1 MKDVIYMKKDKKNKV
16 DYLQIEK
23 DVSFHTSMLEIHS
36 PVIPKTKTMKNS
48 SDYSVAW
55 KNAIAKA
62 LEDKANSHVRNA
74 ILYIYTLDTYGGI
87 VLAYQSYIEEKRNVM
102 KSRHR
107 IDMLVAVLSSI
118 AIVLALLSIRYA
130 IAKNE
135 LRTAFMIVFGVCLLA
150 FPTCACIFDRCR
162 QRYNEFVVESFEKA
176 NFFARLIKENMAL
189 VNGIL
194 DNPENKHELNVAY
207 DSVMDALSGH
217 TI

>member
-23 DVSFHTSMLEIHS
+23 EVSFHTSMLEIHS

-48 SDYSVAW
+48 SEYSVSW
-55 KNAIAKA
+55 KNAMTKA
-62 LEDKANSHVRNA
+62 LEDKSNSHVRNA

-130 IAKNE
+130 ITKND
-135 LRTAFMIVFGVCLLA
+135 LRTAFMIVFGVCLFV
-150 FPTCACIFDRCR
+150 FPTYACVFDKCR
-162 QRYNEFVVESFEKA
+162 QRYNESVVESFEKA
-176 NFFARLIKENMAL
+176 NLFARLIKENMVL
-189 VNGIL
+189 VHGIL
-194 DNPENKHELNVAY
+194 DTPENKHELNIVY

>member
-107 IDMLVAVLSSI
+107 IDMLVAVISSI
-118 AIVLALLSIRYA
+118 VIVLALLLIRYA
-130 IAKNE
+130 ITKND

-150 FPTCACIFDRCR
+150 FPTCACIFDKCR

-176 NFFARLIKENMAL
+176 NFFARLIKENMVV
-189 VNGIL
+189 VNSIL

>member
-23 DVSFHTSMLEIHS
+23 DVSFHTRMLEIHS

-48 SDYSVAW
+48 SEYSVAW

-87 VLAYQSYIEEKRNVM
+87 ALAYQSYIEEKRNVM

-118 AIVLALLSIRYA
+118 AIVLALLLIRYA
-130 IAKNE
+130 ITKND
-135 LRTAFMIVFGVCLLA
+135 LRTAFMIVLGVCLLA

-176 NFFARLIKENMAL
+176 NFFARLIKENMVV
-189 VNGIL
+189 VNSIL

-217 TI
+217 SI